1 IFYFSNWWYI
11 ATDVN
16 YFEQFAIMPLK
27 HLWSLAIEEQFYIVF
42 PILFIFILLAFK
54 KYRNVVLIFWIIS
67 LISLLVMI
75 SISQPHMSHSRVYFG
90 TDTRL
95 QTMLLGVIL
104 AFLLPPFKL
113 KKHPKKTLTHIIDG
127 IGVFGIF
134 IL

>member
-1 IFYFSNWWYI
+1 FFFSKCGYI
-11 ATDVN
+11 ATNVN
-16 YFEQFAIMPLK
+16 YFEQFAFMPFK
-27 HLWSLAIEEQFYIVF
+27 HLWSLGIEEQFYILF
-42 PILFIFILLAFK
+42 SILFIFLLFAFK

-104 AFLLPPFKL
+104 AFL
-113 KKHPKKTLTHIIDG
+113 
-127 IGVFGIF
+127 
-134 IL
+134 

>member
-1 IFYFSNWWYI
+1 
-11 ATDVN
+11 
-16 YFEQFAIMPLK
+16 L
-27 HLWSLAIEEQFYIVF
+27 
-42 PILFIFILLAFK
+42 FILLLLSLK

-75 SISQPHMSHSRVYFG
+75 IISQPHMSHSRVYFG

-104 AFLLPPFKL
+104 AFLWPPFKL
-113 KKHPKKTLTHIIDG
+113 KKNPQKTLTHIIDG

-134 IL
+134 ILLLLFYKVNDNSDWIYNGGFYLISAMTLFVIMSAVHPS